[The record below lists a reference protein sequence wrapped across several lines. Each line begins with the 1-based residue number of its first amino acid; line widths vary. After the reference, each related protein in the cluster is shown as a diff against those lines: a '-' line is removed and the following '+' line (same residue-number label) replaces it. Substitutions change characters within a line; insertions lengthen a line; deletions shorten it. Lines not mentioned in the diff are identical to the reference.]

1 MPHRKRFPPL
11 PDFARG
17 HPKALEW
24 RVDRIEDHLES
35 HPSNSEAPLGLCGY
49 IPAIVLWLL
58 GLVGLVSPETAA
70 SALKALGH

>member
-1 MPHRKRFPPL
+1 MQKRFPPL
-11 PDFARG
+11 PDFARD

-24 RVDRIEDHLES
+24 RVTRIENHLEES
-35 HPSNSEAPLGLCGY
+35 PQSSNVLAHL
-49 IPAIVLWLL
+49 PASIAALILWLC